1 MADLEEWLNGEVKR
15 FKEDF
20 SSHDRLGRGEKI
32 SLLDF
37 APEYEEILRE
47 RKYGLW
53 LPSGARYMYIDK
65 KLSFSNSKFF
75 EDF

>member
-1 MADLEEWLNGEVKR
+1 LNGEVKR

-53 LPSGARYMYIDK
+53 LPSGARYMCI
-65 KLSFSNSKFF
+65 
-75 EDF
+75 E